1 MTELLQIV
9 KWKENMWKEAVVAD
23 CNIPAIYPERLRK
36 TTKTS
41 ARLASLRAIFVPGNP
56 IIRIT
61 SASSFTAIIGVGLDS
76 KKVRKIILRALVESG
91 NLKDR

>member
-1 MTELLQIV
+1 MAGLLQIV

-41 ARLASLRAIFVPGNP
+41 ASLRAIFLPGNP

-61 SASSFTAIIGVGLDS
+61 SANSFTAIIGVAFQ
-76 KKVRKIILRALVESG
+76 RSG
-91 NLKDR
+91 